1 MQKQYLSLQYVEKHR
16 MKQKIKVLFRH
27 RSMEMG
33 GVEKVILSLLNNLDR
48 QKFDLTF
55 LVSLYQGELR
65 DKIPAHIKYVKMN
78 KGKEDFSKN
87 ILVNY
92 VQLFL
97 RSAKIKFLSTFP
109 SVSDKIYL
117 DVKYDVEIASS
128 YTDFQAVL
136 SSSDKNSKKI
146 GWFHSD
152 ITFPK
157 LQPAVPAILN
167 QIPQFDH
174 FIFGSQQTKDILVE
188 TYPDL
193 KIPENSVIL
202 NAIPIDE
209 IRKKADEFIPDF
221 GTKDPVFVSVGR
233 LHSRKGYHKLIGVH
247 SKLIKDGF
255 AHKIIIIGDG
265 EERENLENL
274 AKMYDVQ
281 DSFVLLGSL
290 LNPYPYVK
298 NADFFVMPSESEGWP
313 LIIADTLILQ
323 KPILS
328 TAVGGIPEM
337 IRHLENGYLIRYDA
351 DEIYN
356 AMKEFL
362 GNTDVIEKINKGLE
376 NSEKQFDNQKIFDAV
391 ENIIIKLAQ
400 K

>member
-1 MQKQYLSLQYVEKHR
+1 
-16 MKQKIKVLFRH
+16 MKQKIKILFRH

-33 GVEKVILSLLNNLDR
+33 GVEKVILGLLQNLNR
-48 QKFDLTF
+48 AKFDITL

-65 DKIPAHIKYVKMN
+65 NKVPSHIRYIKMN
-78 KGKEDFSKN
+78 RGKEDFSKN
-87 ILVNY
+87 SVLHH

-97 RSAKIKFLSTFP
+97 RSAKIKFLSRFP
-109 SVSDKIYL
+109 SFSDKIYL
-117 DVKYDVEIASS
+117 DEQFDVEIASS

-167 QIPQFDH
+167 QIPQFDY

-202 NAIPIDE
+202 NAIPIEE
-209 IRKKADEFIPDF
+209 IRQKADEFIPDF
-221 GTKDPVFVSVGR
+221 KSKNPVFVSVGR
-233 LHSRKGYHKLIGVH
+233 LHSRKGYHKLIEVH
-247 SKLIKDGF
+247 AKLIKDGF
-255 AHKIIIIGDG
+255 IHKIIIIGDG
-265 EERENLENL
+265 EEKENLENL
-274 AKMYDVQ
+274 AKMFGVQ

-313 LIIADTLILQ
+313 LIIADTLILR

-337 IRHLENGYLIRYDA
+337 IRHLENGYLINYDT
-351 DEIYN
+351 DEMYD

-362 GNTDVIEKINKGLE
+362 TNNDVIEKIKKGLE

-391 ENIIIKLAQ
+391 ENIIVKLAQ